1 MTQINQRTSLPLG
14 RIAIGAATFAA
25 PELIGSLFGFQ
36 PGADGAAAFMARLFG
51 IRDVALGIGTLLS
64 SGEAQDLWWRL
75 GILCDAGDAATGW
88 LAIRDGAPK
97 RGPVMT
103 MAVAL
108 GAVGAGLSAARSPA

>member
-1 MTQINQRTSLPLG
+1 MTQNPRTSLPLG

-25 PELIGSLFGFQ
+25 PEVLGGMFGFQ
-36 PGADGAAAFMARLFG
+36 PGADGAASFMARLFG
-51 IRDVALGIGTLLS
+51 VRDVALGLGTLLS

-88 LAIRDGAPK
+88 LAVRAGAPK

-108 GAVGAGLSAARSPA
+108 AAVGVGIGAARSTA